1 MRFIASITVF
11 ILFVGLSSVYAQGNT
26 VTSEELSEFGRQ
38 LDRGVVRVVKS
49 KRVKGSPYLNDEWL
63 KGYVKVTDKANT
75 EMLRLR
81 FNTET
86 NTLEFLRNETV
97 YALDSR
103 KIKGFVIPGHP
114 EDLVFRNGFNPD
126 DDDINRSTFLRII
139 SDGKTKFVCHHKTSL
154 KEDLSTYGM
163 ASQVDEYVS
172 TTDYYL
178 ITPNNKFH
186 DIRLKRKDI
195 IRVFSDEED
204 KVREY
209 VRANNLDYG
218 EENDVKRIVSFYNS
232 LKSGSN

>member
-1 MRFIASITVF
+1 MRYLTSITVI
-11 ILFVGLSSVYAQGNT
+11 ILFVGISDIHAQGNT
-26 VTSEELSEFGRQ
+26 VTTEELSEFGRQ
-38 LDRGVVRVVKS
+38 LDRGVVRLVKS

-63 KGYVKVTDKANT
+63 KGYVMVTDKANT

-114 EDLVFRNGFNPD
+114 SDLVFKNGFNTE

-139 SDGKTKFVCHHKTSL
+139 SDGKTKFVCHHETSL

-163 ASQVDEYVS
+163 ASQIDEYVS
-172 TTDYYL
+172 TTDYYV
-178 ITPNNKFH
+178 ITPDGKLH
-186 DIRLKRKDI
+186 DIKLKRKDI
-195 IRVFSDEED
+195 VRTLSDEED
-204 KVREY
+204 KVKEF

-218 EENDVKRIVSFYNS
+218 EEDDVKRIVSFYNN
-232 LKSGSN
+232 LKAGSN